1 MPYEIVVDEKTGER
15 RAVVTGAVYKPKA
28 GEQPKGAGPTL
39 PSPMDLYEATRGL
52 GPQGMLESG
61 VKMGAQVV
69 GRGVQELQRTG
80 DLGKAVTAAG
90 SEVGRQMQ
98 APSMIGARVGY
109 NAARDLAQSVLG
121 NLPAA
126 GSRKPGQADSPILGV
141 MPPLPRIKSTGAGED
156 LVTGFMQGA
165 MAWIL
170 AARGGSL
177 AAKGLTAIPG
187 VGTAAQATRTAAAF
201 AQGGGAVPRLAIG
214 ATKAVVKGAPTGLV
228 VDALAFT
235 PGEQTMV
242 GQILDWAEKQ
252 SGTPLHG
259 PLVDLFRTKP
269 GDTEADARWKEG
281 VGGLAV
287 VGPGAEAVIR
297 TTGLA
302 ARALFNLAK
311 VRQAAAA
318 SPAPTPAPAP
328 TPTPAAPTPAPT
340 AAAPAAV
347 PTPAAATAPAAPTAV
362 VPAPV
367 AVAAPQRQAKIDVAQ
382 QQYDAAKAKLDAIG
396 PEPSK
401 PSSEK
406 KRFGAN
412 GIAGAKPAD
421 VAQWKAETSTYNS
434 WRRQYLKLKRE
445 EVAAANQLV
454 AAKQESQAP
463 VAPTAAQTE
472 VEEAAAQAVKAV
484 ADMEAA
490 MQAAVER
497 GQQVAQQVTTPP
509 VAPEVPAVGTPAVPS
524 AGPPVATAPAGGLD
538 PADIASLRD
547 TTGLSP
553 EEAALFREAADL
565 LESMD
570 ATTTKGIQDARNV
583 LDRVAASERQ
593 FLLEGAAPTPRDAAI
608 ERLNKALEMPAVER
622 PPAPAAAPA
631 PQPQAAAQAP
641 AAPIDIPPGASR
653 KITERT
659 NENRIQVAAESL
671 ASWLAPINGGKPL
684 PLDRALDLVRA
695 KGAILDPDAIPNL
708 DMEAARSDM
717 TKWKAVS
724 NTAAIDPVA
733 NAYKQFYG
741 ARTSGAKSFDGL
753 ESPTLAPEQ
762 PPAPAAVPAAQPQA
776 APTATAVA
784 PGQAGLPDTRGQGQF
799 FHGAAQEFKLTEG
812 GEYAGDGMNIYG
824 NGFYAT
830 EDLQTAAAYQ
840 KKNIKAKPVVTMY
853 AASNEL
859 SGAGATPA
867 EINWLEGR
875 GRRNAPALTQERMQE
890 IAANLRKEAS
900 QYPANNITQRQLKLA
915 ETLEDYKP
923 VDLNA
928 QKVVYQITE
937 NQPIKFFDLDAP
949 ISAEM
954 RDRISAIPGYGAA
967 RELVDSS
974 LDEVP
979 ANASLAQVMDEIRG
993 ASKSFE
999 VPAYDV
1005 QEIFDALIDSLKA
1018 EGYGGF
1024 SHEGGRLA
1032 GGGKRLHTVR
1042 IYWDPA
1048 TSISLE
1054 KVDLGAKSPTL
1065 ASEQLGGL
1073 DPDAV
1078 RKAGEILPDELP
1090 ESYRVDPDVAAAVK
1104 DSMVNAVRRIAGDDV
1119 VVRFQEG
1126 MVFRPGTAAHGTQ
1139 GKMRRIGGGYTLDVE
1154 SSIQGDPIREVIDFH
1169 EMSLL
1174 PFKGAKVVDYEKLKL
1189 NVAAHEAFHVLQLRS
1204 MTADQL
1210 KVMDTM
1216 FAKLKLYFAAKNQM
1230 GRRSGRKD
1238 KPIELGAQAFESY
1251 DEADRAGV
1259 TPAAVMLGVTPDDI
1273 KFFDGLEKDDV
1284 LTKVVGTAGKA
1295 ILDGIALVDDMFDY
1309 AEKLYN
1315 AFRGR
1320 GWTSVRD
1327 IFAQASAGQ
1336 LKKQTDELGNV
1347 LDVIGIGEG
1356 QEKEWAARIREL
1368 DKQGAPAMKGLLE
1381 VAKDEGLLSEQLPQL
1396 TSEMPGAPRP
1406 ADLPPGPEDPDWV
1419 TSFARLLQD
1428 NRDRLLSG
1436 EITMED
1442 LYKLNSFQKAESPSG
1457 EQVYTAQSEDL
1468 IPGLNA
1474 MSQVLPDRATQ
1485 SGIPSFTAAET
1496 VRLNQQW
1503 FDRRGEDGAAILRG
1517 LDAITQGFSA
1527 YEHGALNRA
1536 MALADLKQVEAQME
1550 AAKWLN
1556 SVGEPGANA
1565 SERLAKLMTAA
1576 DSARRMHLAIM
1587 KVTRPWGQLGAEMQL
1602 PRNYDIPTATGVV
1615 DEGMAAP
1622 AAGVVEEPAVPPA
1635 PGAAAEAVAPPAP
1648 GVSVVDQG
1656 IKQELEQSD
1665 TVYDGLTSKVSPEL
1679 TEAAQGGEITPKAEA
1694 DADAIAQAIVS
1705 MGAEPKIRTKT
1716 WRKLDEVNQ
1725 MDANALLMLRTN
1737 NLISSGV
1744 TMMTNLTNGIVNLG
1758 RLGMAQTSGA
1768 VLSGDFDRAMYS
1780 IQMLGSYLSNL
1791 QNGFRVAGHAFKAGQ
1806 PLFNMEASSLDYLER
1821 LAKRDAQGDLLQDD
1835 PNAMTGWTLNTMNMS
1850 QAWAETRPG
1859 QALNML
1865 WKVVGTGASRV
1876 AVSIDAFNS
1885 TVAGYSYEHFRHM
1898 PRGMELAVERGL
1910 KKHSAEAWDYAQQY
1924 AAARTDQAIKDAVIN
1939 GKTLADVA
1947 MESPHAQKFMDAVNF
1962 TDKIW
1967 AELEP
1972 RTLDEG
1978 MRIGATRDLKGDEL
1992 MDFAKKYVDE
2002 GFFMH
2007 KLADG
2012 MLNGPVPLGRIG
2024 SLPGEALQ
2032 TLSSARMIG
2041 PVFKFIQPFQRVPS
2055 NIIKSA
2061 MRSTPAAVFV
2071 DSFWRDITSSDAGTR
2086 QRAVGEI
2093 AVGSGVMTML
2103 TLATTMGHLR
2113 INGAGPQD
2121 PLAREKW
2128 MRDRQMPYS
2137 IQFWDQDNARWNAP
2151 VSLAAMEPFA
2161 TLFGAVGDYT
2171 DVAASLP
2178 TESRNRLGSALVLSL
2193 VRMQTSGILNKT
2205 YFQGINEL
2213 YEAAFDP
2220 AKTFVGAAQR
2230 DPFARYLQRI
2240 TASMVPYSSALRA
2253 ARRQVDPIARSV
2265 DPSEAG
2271 GLWGFWQETWD
2282 EIRNAVPGYS
2292 QGLPAR
2298 RDWTLPG
2305 APPMVLPQVIGTG
2318 MIDEDAPF
2326 LAAMMQFV
2334 PWSAFREGRPI
2345 DDPVQREMAEIHGKG
2360 STFSGP
2366 RASDFGP
2373 EMRLT
2378 PSQLAQYQE
2387 VFASVKDEFG
2397 RTWHQAVTELIT
2409 SADYQ
2414 ALPIEPPSTQQVSYR
2429 AAFIQQEIQ
2438 KYKEL
2443 AKQVFGSA
2451 TAKGAEIERNKVM
2464 QQGRRDEMNFLRR
2477 YGGATTSEPA
2487 GAQPWS
2493 ITPNR

>member
-52 GPQGMLESG
+52 SPQGMLESG

-98 APSMIGARVGY
+98 APSMIGPRVGY

-141 MPPLPRIKSTGAGED
+141 MPPLPRIKSTGAAED
-156 LVTGFMQGA
+156 LVTGFVQGA
-165 MAWIL
+165 MAWIP
-170 AARGGSL
+170 AARGVSL
-177 AAKGLTAIPG
+177 AAKGLTAIRG

-328 TPTPAAPTPAPT
+328 TPTPAAPTPAP
-340 AAAPAAV
+340 
-347 PTPAAATAPAAPTAV
+347 AAPTAV
-362 VPAPV
+362 VPASV

-401 PSSEK
+401 PSGEK

-454 AAKQESQAP
+454 AAKKESQAP

-509 VAPEVPAVGTPAVPS
+509 VAPEVPAVGTPAGPS
-524 AGPPVATAPAGGLD
+524 AGTPGATAPAGGLD

-659 NENRIQVAAESL
+659 DENRIQVAAESL

-717 TKWKAVS
+717 TKWKGMS

-741 ARTSGAKSFDGL
+741 ARTSGAKSFDGV
-753 ESPTLAPEQ
+753 ESPTL
-762 PPAPAAVPAAQPQA
+762 
-776 APTATAVA
+776 T
-784 PGQAGLPDTRGQGQF
+784 
-799 FHGAAQEFKLTEG
+799 
-812 GEYAGDGMNIYG
+812 
-824 NGFYAT
+824 
-830 EDLQTAAAYQ
+830 
-840 KKNIKAKPVVTMY
+840 
-853 AASNEL
+853 
-859 SGAGATPA
+859 
-867 EINWLEGR
+867 
-875 GRRNAPALTQERMQE
+875 
-890 IAANLRKEAS
+890 
-900 QYPANNITQRQLKLA
+900 
-915 ETLEDYKP
+915 
-923 VDLNA
+923 
-928 QKVVYQITE
+928 
-937 NQPIKFFDLDAP
+937 
-949 ISAEM
+949 
-954 RDRISAIPGYGAA
+954 
-967 RELVDSS
+967 
-974 LDEVP
+974 
-979 ANASLAQVMDEIRG
+979 
-993 ASKSFE
+993 
-999 VPAYDV
+999 
-1005 QEIFDALIDSLKA
+1005 
-1018 EGYGGF
+1018 
-1024 SHEGGRLA
+1024 
-1032 GGGKRLHTVR
+1032 
-1042 IYWDPA
+1042 
-1048 TSISLE
+1048 
-1054 KVDLGAKSPTL
+1054 
-1065 ASEQLGGL
+1065 SEQLGGL

-1154 SSIQGDPIREVIDFH
+1154 SSIQGDPIREVINFH

-1210 KVMDTM
+1210 KVMNTM

-1251 DEADRAGV
+1251 DEAKQAGV

-1356 QEKEWAARIREL
+1356 QEKEWATRIREL

-1381 VAKDEGLLSEQLPQL
+1381 VAKGEGLLSEQLPQL
-1396 TSEMPGAPRP
+1396 TSEMPGTPRP

-1442 LYKLNSFQKAESPSG
+1442 LYKLNSFQKTESPSG

-1806 PLFNMEASSLDYLER
+1806 PLFNMEVSSLDYLER

-2443 AKQVFGSA
+2443 AKQIFGSA

-2487 GAQPWS
+2487 GAQSWS
-2493 ITPNR
+2493 ITPGNR

>member
-52 GPQGMLESG
+52 SPQGMLESG

-69 GRGVQELQRTG
+69 DRGVQELQRTG

-141 MPPLPRIKSTGAGED
+141 MPPLPRIKSTGAAED
-156 LVTGFMQGA
+156 LVTGFVQGA
-165 MAWIL
+165 MAWIP
-170 AARGGSL
+170 AARGVSL

-187 VGTAAQATRTAAAF
+187 VATAAQATRTAAAF

-328 TPTPAAPTPAPT
+328 TPTPAAAAPA

-412 GIAGAKPAD
+412 GIAGATPAD

-445 EVAAANQLV
+445 EVAAANQLFD
-454 AAKQESQAP
+454 AKKESQAP

-509 VAPEVPAVGTPAVPS
+509 VAPEVPAVGTPAGPS

-608 ERLNKALEMPAVER
+608 ERLNKALEMPTAER
-622 PPAPAAAPA
+622 PSAPAAAP
-631 PQPQAAAQAP
+631 AAQAP

-659 NENRIQVAAESL
+659 GEDRIEIAAQSL
-671 ASWLAPINGGKPL
+671 ASWTATPPQPPMSLQDAI
-684 PLDRALDLVRA
+684 DLVRA
-695 KGAILDPDAIPNL
+695 KGAILDPDAIPGL
-708 DMEAARSDM
+708 DMAAARDRAA
-717 TKWKAVS
+717 KGQGAPDVKA
-724 NTAAIDPVA
+724 
-733 NAYKQFYG
+733 AYEQFYG
-741 ARTSGAKSFDGL
+741 VKP
-753 ESPTLAPEQ
+753 PTL
-762 PPAPAAVPAAQPQA
+762 
-776 APTATAVA
+776 T
-784 PGQAGLPDTRGQGQF
+784 
-799 FHGAAQEFKLTEG
+799 
-812 GEYAGDGMNIYG
+812 
-824 NGFYAT
+824 
-830 EDLQTAAAYQ
+830 
-840 KKNIKAKPVVTMY
+840 
-853 AASNEL
+853 
-859 SGAGATPA
+859 
-867 EINWLEGR
+867 
-875 GRRNAPALTQERMQE
+875 
-890 IAANLRKEAS
+890 
-900 QYPANNITQRQLKLA
+900 
-915 ETLEDYKP
+915 
-923 VDLNA
+923 
-928 QKVVYQITE
+928 
-937 NQPIKFFDLDAP
+937 
-949 ISAEM
+949 
-954 RDRISAIPGYGAA
+954 
-967 RELVDSS
+967 
-974 LDEVP
+974 
-979 ANASLAQVMDEIRG
+979 
-993 ASKSFE
+993 
-999 VPAYDV
+999 
-1005 QEIFDALIDSLKA
+1005 
-1018 EGYGGF
+1018 
-1024 SHEGGRLA
+1024 
-1032 GGGKRLHTVR
+1032 
-1042 IYWDPA
+1042 
-1048 TSISLE
+1048 
-1054 KVDLGAKSPTL
+1054 
-1065 ASEQLGGL
+1065 SEQLGGL

-1154 SSIQGDPIREVIDFH
+1154 SSIQGDPIREVINFH

-1210 KVMDTM
+1210 KVMNTM

-1238 KPIELGAQAFESY
+1238 RPIEMGAQAFESY
-1251 DEADRAGV
+1251 DEAKQAGV

-1356 QEKEWAARIREL
+1356 QEKEWATRIREL
-1368 DKQGAPAMKGLLE
+1368 DKQGTPAMKGLLE
-1381 VAKDEGLLSEQLPQL
+1381 VAKGEGLLSEQLPQL
-1396 TSEMPGAPRP
+1396 TSEMPGGPRP
-1406 ADLPPGPEDPDWV
+1406 VDLPPGPEDPDWV

-1428 NRDRLLSG
+1428 NRSRLLSG

-1442 LYKLNSFQKAESPSG
+1442 LYKLNSFQKTESPSG

-1622 AAGVVEEPAVPPA
+1622 AAGAVEEPAMPSA

-2002 GFFMH
+2002 GLFMH

-2071 DSFWRDITSSDAGTR
+2071 DSFWRDITSSDVGAR

-2443 AKQVFGSA
+2443 AKQVFGGA

>member
-1 MPYEIVVDEKTGER
+1 MP
-15 RAVVTGAVYKPKA
+15 
-28 GEQPKGAGPTL
+28 
-39 PSPMDLYEATRGL
+39 
-52 GPQGMLESG
+52 
-61 VKMGAQVV
+61 
-69 GRGVQELQRTG
+69 
-80 DLGKAVTAAG
+80 
-90 SEVGRQMQ
+90 
-98 APSMIGARVGY
+98 
-109 NAARDLAQSVLG
+109 
-121 NLPAA
+121 
-126 GSRKPGQADSPILGV
+126 
-141 MPPLPRIKSTGAGED
+141 
-156 LVTGFMQGA
+156 
-165 MAWIL
+165 
-170 AARGGSL
+170 
-177 AAKGLTAIPG
+177 
-187 VGTAAQATRTAAAF
+187 
-201 AQGGGAVPRLAIG
+201 
-214 ATKAVVKGAPTGLV
+214 
-228 VDALAFT
+228 
-235 PGEQTMV
+235 
-242 GQILDWAEKQ
+242 
-252 SGTPLHG
+252 
-259 PLVDLFRTKP
+259 
-269 GDTEADARWKEG
+269 
-281 VGGLAV
+281 
-287 VGPGAEAVIR
+287 
-297 TTGLA
+297 
-302 ARALFNLAK
+302 
-311 VRQAAAA
+311 A
-318 SPAPTPAPAP
+318 S
-328 TPTPAAPTPAPT
+328 
-340 AAAPAAV
+340 
-347 PTPAAATAPAAPTAV
+347 
-362 VPAPV
+362 V

-412 GIAGAKPAD
+412 GIAGAKPED
-421 VAQWKAETSTYNS
+421 VAQWKAESSAYNS
-434 WRRQYLKLKRE
+434 WRRQYIKLKKE
-445 EVAAANQLV
+445 EVAASNQLFD
-454 AAKQESQAP
+454 AKKESQAP
-463 VAPTAAQTE
+463 VAPTAAQAE
-472 VEEAAAQAVKAV
+472 VEEATAQAVKAV

-490 MQAAVER
+490 MQGAVNY
-497 GQQVAQQVTTPP
+497 GQEVARQVTTPP
-509 VAPEVPAVGTPAVPS
+509 AAPAAIAPEVPALGTPAVS
-524 AGPPVATAPAGGLD
+524 ALRLPPDLLPAKLKPPYSYGQKQFELTFETDLERVAFILAGDATGKASKSNQKYRDWLEANGLD
-538 PADIASLRD
+538 PAAVAQYGAQVVKPSIEEMARTSLPGNIQVRD
-547 TTGLSP
+547 MGFGGGAQP
-553 EEAALFREAADL
+553 
-565 LESMD
+565 
-570 ATTTKGIQDARNV
+570 Q
-583 LDRVAASERQ
+583 VA
-593 FLLEGAAPTPRDAAI
+593 
-608 ERLNKALEMPAVER
+608 PAV
-622 PPAPAAAPA
+622 AAAP
-631 PQPQAAAQAP
+631 
-641 AAPIDIPPGASR
+641 G
-653 KITERT
+653 
-659 NENRIQVAAESL
+659 
-671 ASWLAPINGGKPL
+671 
-684 PLDRALDLVRA
+684 
-695 KGAILDPDAIPNL
+695 
-708 DMEAARSDM
+708 
-717 TKWKAVS
+717 
-724 NTAAIDPVA
+724 
-733 NAYKQFYG
+733 
-741 ARTSGAKSFDGL
+741 
-753 ESPTLAPEQ
+753 
-762 PPAPAAVPAAQPQA
+762 
-776 APTATAVA
+776 APTAQQIEEARGLLLSPAKLENRLAYEEKYLANEAEVQQYLSDMPGSNSGKELTEKEFLAKYGADENKHPKLADSRSVEPAQIKELKAHRWAERILARVEAPGAATPAIAAA
-784 PGQAGLPDTRGQGQF
+784 PGQTGIPDTRGQGQF
-799 FHGAAQEFKLTEG
+799 FHGAAQEFTLTEG

-840 KKNIKAKPVVTMY
+840 KKNVKAKPVIDMY
-853 AASNEL
+853 AADNEL
-859 SGAGATPA
+859 RDAGATVA
-867 EINWLEGR
+867 EVNWLLGR
-875 GRRNAPALTQERMQE
+875 GRNVPALTGERMQE
-890 IAANLRKEAS
+890 IAASLREDAS
-900 QYPANNITQRQLKLA
+900 QYPASNATQRQLKLA
-915 ETLEDYKP
+915 QTLEDYKP

-928 QKVVYQITE
+928 QKVVYRIAE
-937 NQPIKFFDLDAP
+937 NQPIKFFDLDAA

-954 RDRISAIPGYGAA
+954 RDRISSIPTYDAE
-967 RELVDSS
+967 RELVDSA

-979 ANASLAQVMDEIRG
+979 ANASLGQVMDTIRG
-993 ASKSFE
+993 SSKSFE

-1005 QEIFDALIDSLKA
+1005 QEMFDSLIGSLKA

-1024 SHEGGRLA
+1024 THEGGRLA
-1032 GGGKRLHTVR
+1032 GGGKRLHKVR

-1054 KVDLGAKSPTL
+1054 KVDLGAKAATPQPQAAPAVAAAPAPIDIPPGASRKITERTEGIRIQYAAESLASWLAPISGGKLMPIDRAMNLVRAKGAILDIDAVPGLDLETARSEMADWRGMKNTPAIDPVAKVFKQFYGVESPTL
-1065 ASEQLGGL
+1065 TSEQFGGL

-1078 RKAGEILPDELP
+1078 RKAGEILPDQLP
-1090 ESYRVDPDVAAAVK
+1090 DSYRVNPDIAAAVK
-1104 DSMVNAVRRIAGDDV
+1104 DSMLNAVRRIAGDDV
-1119 VVRFQEG
+1119 VVRFKEG
-1126 MVFRPGTAAHGTQ
+1126 MEFREGTAAHGTQ
-1139 GKMRRIGGGYTLDVE
+1139 GKMRRIGGGYTLDKE
-1154 SSIQGDPIREVIDFH
+1154 SSLQGDPIREVIAFH

-1174 PFKGAKVVDYEKLKL
+1174 PFKGAKVIDYKKSKLD
-1189 NVAAHEAFHVLQLRS
+1189 VAAHEAFHVLQLRS
-1204 MTADQL
+1204 MTAAQL
-1210 KVMDTM
+1210 KVMNTM
-1216 FAKLKLYFAAKNQM
+1216 FAKLKLYFAAKNEM
-1230 GRRSGRKD
+1230 GRRSGRAD
-1238 KPIELGAQAFESY
+1238 KPIELEAQAFESY
-1251 DEADRAGV
+1251 DEATQAGV
-1259 TPAAVMLGVTPDDI
+1259 TPAAVMLGLKPDDI
-1273 KFFDGLEKDDV
+1273 KFFKELKPEGALE
-1284 LTKVVGTAGKA
+1284 KVVGTAGKA
-1295 ILDGIALVDDMFDY
+1295 IFDGIALVDDMFDY

-1320 GWTSVRD
+1320 GWTSIRD

-1336 LKKQTDELGNV
+1336 LKKQTDKLGNV
-1347 LDVIGIGEG
+1347 LDVVGISEG
-1356 QEKEWAARIREL
+1356 QEKEWASRIREL
-1368 DKQGAPAMKGLLE
+1368 DKQGSPGMKTLLG
-1381 VAKDEGLLSEQLPQL
+1381 VAKDEGLLAEQPLQL
-1396 TSEMPGAPRP
+1396 TSEMPAGPRP

-1428 NRDRLLSG
+1428 NRDKLLSG

-1442 LYKLNSFQKAESPSG
+1442 LYKLNSFQKTESPSG
-1457 EQVYTAQSEDL
+1457 AQVYTAQSEDL

-1474 MSQVLPDRATQ
+1474 MSQVLPNRATQ

-1496 VRLNQQW
+1496 VKMNQQW

-1517 LDAITQGFSA
+1517 LDAITQGFNA

-1615 DEGMAAP
+1615 DESVTATVVGAMEEPAMAP
-1622 AAGVVEEPAVPPA
+1622 AAGP
-1635 PGAAAEAVAPPAP
+1635 
-1648 GVSVVDQG
+1648 SVVDQG

-1705 MGAEPKIRTKT
+1705 MGAEPKIRTKI
-1716 WRKLDEVNQ
+1716 WRRLDEVNQ

-1737 NLISSGV
+1737 NLISSGI

-1758 RLGMAQTSGA
+1758 RLGAAQTSGA
-1768 VLSGDFDRAMYS
+1768 VLSGDLDRAMYS
-1780 IQMLGSYLSNL
+1780 IQMLGGYLSNL

-1821 LAKRDAQGDLLQDD
+1821 LAKRDAMGDLMQDD

-1885 TVAGYSYEHFRHM
+1885 TIAGYSYEHFRHM

-1924 AAARTDQAIKDAVIN
+1924 AAARTEQAIKDAVIN

-1978 MRIGATRDLKGDEL
+1978 MRIGSTRGLEGDEL
-1992 MDFAKKYVDE
+1992 MAFATKYVDE
-2002 GFFMH
+2002 GLFIH

-2055 NIIKSA
+2055 NILKSA

-2071 DSFWRDITSSDAGTR
+2071 DSFWRDITSSDVGTR

-2093 AVGSGVMTML
+2093 AVGTGVMTML
-2103 TLATTMGHLR
+2103 TLATTMGYMR

-2240 TASMVPYSSALRA
+2240 IASMVPYSSALRA
-2253 ARRQVDPIARSV
+2253 ARRQVDPVARSV

-2282 EIRNAVPGYS
+2282 EIRNAAPGYS
-2292 QGLPAR
+2292 QSLPAR

-2305 APPMVLPQVIGTG
+2305 APAMVLPQVIGTG

-2443 AKQVFGSA
+2443 AKQVFGST
-2451 TAKGAEIERNKVM
+2451 TAKGAEIERNKSV
-2464 QQGRRDEMNFLRR
+2464 QQGRRDEMNFLRQ

-2493 ITPNR
+2493 ITPGTR